1 MSEGDFLGRWSEK
14 QLGAAA
20 SGADTDSSTVV
31 KSTHFSQSRGEVP
44 SEMHKK
50 SSGIGNLL

>member
-31 KSTHFSQSRGEVP
+31 KSTHFGQSRGEVP

-50 SSGIGNLL
+50 SSESGNLL